1 MVRKRT
7 KHDANLTGRTTFFG
21 EHPMDKLSQKPKKY
35 PPTKSWKSWHEK
47 GSFRVKV
54 WKFTVASDFFSHI
67 VLLPFFPFT
76 SMIFRQTK
84 SNFSTIGLSQLAKK
98 HLDVG
103 INRGFLCTSVGGCIQ
118 LDPNDAAP
126 AVPRRPRARDSPYV
140 TWGLWS
146 SRSKPYLS
154 HIMTIHI
161 YIYII

>member
-76 SMIFRQTK
+76 SMIFSPNKIQFFHDWIVPACQKAPGCWYQPWLPVHVCRWLHPTRPQWCGTCGAQK
-84 SNFSTIGLSQLAKK
+84 AESQ
-98 HLDVG
+98 
-103 INRGFLCTSVGGCIQ
+103 GFTLRNLRTLIF
-118 LDPNDAAP
+118 
-126 AVPRRPRARDSPYV
+126 
-140 TWGLWS
+140 TF
-146 SRSKPYLS
+146 
-154 HIMTIHI
+154 
-161 YIYII
+161 